1 MSSICVQVCMCV
13 NFFLSMCSMIACVR
27 LKLDLGGGGGYN
39 FKIRCVNTEG
49 AKLKRYGLLHR
60 GEGDTND
67 KLRNFWTTPF

>member
-1 MSSICVQVCMCV
+1 
-13 NFFLSMCSMIACVR
+13 MIACVR